1 MKNNKFSSYSF
12 WIAVSGAVVIF
23 LKNLL
28 QVFGVPF
35 DSSTFET
42 IVVSLCG
49 VLVVLGVLT
58 KEKNTEETEI
68 KEDIEKNDNVLEE
81 VEENGVYDIIDLGL
95 SEKEFDEM
103 VNSLI
108 MDSPREEKVEKED
121 KKIENNEDEK
131 I

>member
-28 QVFGVPF
+28 QVFGVSF
-35 DSSTFET
+35 DTTAFET

-58 KEKNTEETEI
+58 KDKDEKTNLEEN
-68 KEDIEKNDNVLEE
+68 KNDNKVQTSETEE
-81 VEENGVYDIIDLGL
+81 DL
-95 SEKEFDEM
+95 
-103 VNSLI
+103 
-108 MDSPREEKVEKED
+108 
-121 KKIENNEDEK
+121 ENNNEQD
-131 I
+131 

>member
-12 WIAVSGAVVIF
+12 WIAVTGAVVIF

-28 QVFGVPF
+28 QVFGLDF
-35 DSSTFET
+35 NSTAFET

-58 KEKNTEETEI
+58 KEDNKPKSDETL
-68 KEDIEKNDNVLEE
+68 EKTAEND
-81 VEENGVYDIIDLGL
+81 
-95 SEKEFDEM
+95 FDDM

-108 MDSPREEKVEKED
+108 LEEEKTESDKEKD
-121 KKIENNEDEK
+121 ENLQD
-131 I
+131 

>member
-1 MKNNKFSSYSF
+1 MK
-12 WIAVSGAVVIF
+12 
-23 LKNLL
+23 
-28 QVFGVPF
+28 
-35 DSSTFET
+35 
-42 IVVSLCG
+42 
-49 VLVVLGVLT
+49 
-58 KEKNTEETEI
+58 
-68 KEDIEKNDNVLEE
+68 
-81 VEENGVYDIIDLGL
+81 IIL

>member
-12 WIAVSGAVVIF
+12 WIAVTGAVVIF

-28 QVFGVPF
+28 QVFGLDF
-35 DSSTFET
+35 DSTAFET

-58 KEKNTEETEI
+58 KEDKPKSDETL
-68 KEDIEKNDNVLEE
+68 EKTAEND
-81 VEENGVYDIIDLGL
+81 
-95 SEKEFDEM
+95 FDDM

-108 MDSPREEKVEKED
+108 LEEEKTESDKEKD
-121 KKIENNEDEK
+121 ENLQD
-131 I
+131 

>member
-28 QVFGVPF
+28 QVFGVSF
-35 DSSTFET
+35 DTTAFET

-58 KEKNTEETEI
+58 KDKDEKTDLEEN
-68 KEDIEKNDNVLEE
+68 KNDNKVQTSETEE
-81 VEENGVYDIIDLGL
+81 DL
-95 SEKEFDEM
+95 
-103 VNSLI
+103 
-108 MDSPREEKVEKED
+108 
-121 KKIENNEDEK
+121 ENNNEQD
-131 I
+131 